1 MMRDRVMPD
10 QIHNFAHN
18 NEWLTRNLNH
28 LGRVNDA
35 VALAKNMIELPR
47 HPKNNTLAKVDSPID
62 YGKRGSASYGR
73 TRLIETLLR
82 YEMWEE
88 IIQLSQTVYL
98 EETTIP
104 EEQAKRLAAIGA
116 AHYSLGQAE
125 KGAEGLAKL
134 DDITA
139 RLKEL
144 KLEAGTKAEE
154 RHARK
159 RKTTTTSTRPWLTR

>member
-1 MMRDRVMPD
+1 MCIRD
-10 QIHNFAHN
+10 
-18 NEWLTRNLNH
+18 
-28 LGRVNDA
+28 
-35 VALAKNMIELPR
+35 
-47 HPKNNTLAKVDSPID
+47 S
-62 YGKRGSASYGR
+62 GKRGSASYGR

-154 RHARK
+154 KAREEK
-159 RKTTTTSTRPWLTR
+159 KNDNDVNKAMVDAMNKFNGRFKTINQYLSLIHISEPTRPY